1 MDSPHQMITLFS
13 VFSPTHG
20 GLCYQ
25 FRVPS
30 GFPSPRK
37 FAVCSKE
44 KNGLFA
50 LRHSICSLRFFDCGN
65 KYLFLLNAALSV
77 PSSPQNPPSP
87 SPQGSARP
95 RKTFPTRSRT
105 CGRSAARTLGGRTL
119 SPVQMGRSRAT
130 VGERHIPAGL
140 PQPSVQRPSVRVTLA
155 AAVKPTSAF

>member
-77 PSSPQNPPSP
+77 PSP
-87 SPQGSARP
+87 
-95 RKTFPTRSRT
+95 
-105 CGRSAARTLGGRTL
+105 L
-119 SPVQMGRSRAT
+119 
-130 VGERHIPAGL
+130 PAGISATSEDIPNKIEDL
-140 PQPSVQRPSVRVTLA
+140 RSECSSDFGGKDSVTSPDGEESGHGRRASHSRQA
-155 AAVKPTSAF
+155 ASAVSPASISPRHSRSCRQANLGFLSFYV